1 MKPYSRDL
9 RQRIINAYT
18 KQEGSQRQIAQRF
31 GVSLSFVQG
40 LLKRYRSCGTLEPKP
55 HGGGQSPKLNPEQM
69 SVVAEL
75 VQKNKGATL
84 LQLCYQLEQIT
95 GVRVSRPTM
104 GRIIKK
110 LNLSRRRKNRKN
122 KTHRQNK
129 STGTHKHKTE
139 ITQKQ
144 PLIAIAKIP
153 HNIEGLSKHLTA

>member
-18 KQEGSQRQIAQRF
+18 NQEGSQRQIAERF

-40 LLKRYRSCGTLEPKP
+40 LLKRYRSCGTLDPKP
-55 HGGGQSPKLNPEQM
+55 HGGGQSPKLNPEQILL
-69 SVVAEL
+69 VAQL

-84 LQLCYQLEQIT
+84 LQLCHLLEEIT

-110 LNLSRRRKNRKN
+110 LNLNRRRKNRKN
-122 KTHRQNK
+122 KPHRQNK
-129 STGTHKHKTE
+129 STNGTHKHKTG
-139 ITQKQ
+139 ILQNK
-144 PLIAIAKIP
+144 PVVAVAKTA
-153 HNIEGLSKHLTA
+153 HKIEGLIRAC